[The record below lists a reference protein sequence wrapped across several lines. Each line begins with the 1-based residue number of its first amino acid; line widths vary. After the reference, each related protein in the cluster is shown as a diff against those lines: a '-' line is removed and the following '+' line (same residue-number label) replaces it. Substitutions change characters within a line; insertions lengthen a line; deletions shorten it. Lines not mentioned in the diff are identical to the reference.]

1 MKLSIIIPTKNE
13 EKYLPKLLASVKKQS
28 FRDYEIIV
36 ADNNSK
42 DKTRKIAEKY
52 KCKIVKGGLPGKA
65 RNAGAKI
72 AKGDILLFLDADTE
86 LKTKNFL
93 EKAIKEFERRKLDI
107 AAPLVFLRGKE
118 LDKLYTNF
126 WNYLTEFFQYSL
138 TPFAGGW
145 CIFAKKNLHQKIK
158 GFDERITLGE
168 DTDYVQRMVRS
179 KLLRVKFR
187 VLKSVKIQVSTRR
200 LGKEGHLKVAVQ
212 GIGTGL
218 HWALLGK
225 DKKNRFKYRFDIYG
239 K

>member
-13 EKYLPKLLASVKKQS
+13 EKCLPKLLASVKRQS
-28 FRDYEIIV
+28 FKDYEIIV

-42 DKTRKIAEKY
+42 DKTREIARKY
-52 KCKIVKGGLPGKA
+52 GCKIIKGGLPGKA

-93 EKAIKEFERRKLDI
+93 KKAIREFEKRKLDA
-107 AAPLVFLRGKE
+107 AAPLMFLKGKE
-118 LDKLYTNF
+118 LDKLYADF
-126 WNYLTEFFQYSL
+126 WNRLTELFQYSL

-158 GFDERITLGE
+158 GFDEKITLGE

-179 KLLRVKFR
+179 KLFKVKFR
-187 VLKSVKIQVSTRR
+187 VLKGVKIQVSTRR
-200 LGKEGHLKVAVQ
+200 LEKEGHLKVAVQ

-225 DKKNRFKYRFDIYG
+225 DKKNKFKYRFDIYE

>member
-13 EKYLPKLLASVKKQS
+13 EKYLPRLLASVKKQS
-28 FRDYEIIV
+28 FKDYEIIV

-42 DKTRKIAEKY
+42 DKTREIARKY
-52 KCKIVKGGLPGKA
+52 KCKITKGGLPGKA
-65 RNAGAKI
+65 RNAGARI

-93 EKAIKEFERRKLDI
+93 EKAIREFERRKLD
-107 AAPLVFLRGKE
+107 AAVPLMFLGRKK
-118 LDKLYTNF
+118 LDKLYANF
-126 WNYLTEFFQYSL
+126 WNRLTELFQYSL

-158 GFDERITLGE
+158 GFDEKIILGE
-168 DTDYVQRMVRS
+168 DTDYIQRIVQS
-179 KLLRVKFR
+179 KLFKMKFR
-187 VLKSVKIQVSTRR
+187 ILRDVKIQVSSRR
-200 LGKEGHLKVAVQ
+200 LEKEGHLKVAVQ
-212 GIGTGL
+212 VLGTGL

-225 DKKNRFKYRFDIYG
+225 DKNNKFKYRFDIYE